1 MSDIADENLIP
12 DNGGGNEHGHESSGM
27 FVIPEGL
34 DFVN

>member
-1 MSDIADENLIP
+1 MSDIASEQIDP
-12 DNGGGNEHGHESSGM
+12 DQGGGNEHGHESSGM